1 MMNKGIEMEYG
12 KAFTFLTEDPDWIK
26 KLGIAAAIVFVAI
39 VGSVFLLIPTIL
51 GLLLLSGYAV
61 EIARRV
67 INNEVKPLPE
77 WTDFGGLFKNGLFLA
92 IALFVYALPS
102 IILSVCAQ
110 SNSFLPAMLRGNV
123 DRDILEMTQTV
134 TGVLALCCSCL
145 QFIYSIF
152 MGMVTPAV
160 AGQVASKGTIGAAF
174 DFNAVFGHLRAQPVV
189 YLLVF
194 LITAVAGFVLALVG
208 LIVCGIGLFVTIP
221 FSVFIN
227 AHLWGQAY
235 RFTSSKLAEVP
246 AV

>member
-1 MMNKGIEMEYG
+1 MNKGIEMEYG
-12 KAFTFLTEDPDWIK
+12 KAFTFAMEDPDWIK

-67 INNEVKPLPE
+67 INNEAKPLPE

-92 IALFVYALPS
+92 IALFVYSLPS
-102 IILSVCAQ
+102 IILSVCGQ
-110 SNSFLPAMLRGNV
+110 SGQIIPALGLKG
-123 DRDILEMTQTV
+123 DTRDIAITV
-134 TGVLALCCSCL
+134 ASIVSLCCSCL

-152 MGMVTPAV
+152 LGMITPAV
-160 AGQVASKGTIGAAF
+160 AGQIASKGSIGAAF

-194 LITAVAGFVLALVG
+194 LITAVAGFVLTLVG
-208 LIVCGIGLFVTIP
+208 VIVCFIGLFVTLP
-221 FSVFIN
+221 YTMFVN

-246 AV
+246 AA

>member
-1 MMNKGIEMEYG
+1 MMNKGVEMEYG
-12 KAFTFLTEDPDWIK
+12 KAFTFAMEDPDWIK

-39 VGSVFLLIPTIL
+39 VGSVFLLIPTIA

-67 INNEVKPLPE
+67 INNEAKPLPE
-77 WTDFGGLFKNGLFLA
+77 WTDFGNLFKNGLFLA
-92 IALFVYALPS
+92 IALFVYSLPS
-102 IILSVCAQ
+102 ILLSVCAQ

-123 DRDILEMTQTV
+123 DRDIVEMAQTV
-134 TGVLALCCSCL
+134 TGVLALCCSCV

-152 MGMVTPAV
+152 IGMLTPAV

-174 DFNAVFGHLRAQPVV
+174 DFKAVFGHLRAQPVV

-208 LIVCGIGLFVTIP
+208 MIVCGIGLFVTLP
-221 FSVFIN
+221 FATFVN

-235 RFTSSKLAEVP
+235 RFTSSKLGEAP
-246 AV
+246 AA